1 MPWGPVITREV
12 THGLVGLV
20 VEQVFGR
27 AVGEVEPVA
36 LGASKVT
43 GRMDASRAK
52 DRAERV
58 I

>member
-27 AVGEVEPVA
+27 AVGEVGPVA

-52 DRAERV
+52 DRAERA
-58 I
+58 